1 MIRWIRF
8 FVVVIF
14 LIFFTIYIKKIIDY
28 ENISKLYSFES
39 KIDNLG
45 RFNHFLNDEI
55 EKIVGYRY
63 ITYDE
68 IVENIKKFKSNL
80 EEIKKDDLVDKIELR
95 DELATIYDK
104 FQKEIY
110 IIEKIIQ
117 ESAVIKSSF
126 LYLPSLEKEIM
137 LSGTRDDKV
146 IESIH
151 ELLEILSYQVILR
164 DKNRNGKF
172 YKNIEIIKNFK
183 TDDKKLANA
192 LNNFYN
198 HSMLIYNSI
207 KVLIPYLEKFH
218 EINEELNKNI
228 KRLTKLI
235 YIYENS
241 LKRKNLFIEGL
252 LQSAMFIFAGMIF
265 YFINKEQK
273 IESELKRMAEYDFLT
288 GLPNRY
294 KLLKELKQIR
304 KAKDKSYYIIRFD
317 IDGFA
322 YINEKFGTAIGDR
335 VLKFF
340 TEILDKHCP
349 KKAYRVTS
357 DEFVALCQTEKKE
370 DVIRFFRR
378 LNNDIKRYSPYYF
391 TISAGAYKLTE
402 DFDIE
407 KLNYYLHSAI
417 YSAKKRGGDN
427 LVFYNENDIYIK
439 EYRYFS
445 NIGTEIKKEIE
456 ESIKEDRFVL
466 CFQPIWN
473 IKDRKIVK
481 YEVLVRLQKNNTI
494 IPPVDFIEL
503 AEKFNLIGKITRI
516 VIKKA
521 FKVFEEKKVPI
532 SINLSALDI
541 LDETL
546 VDFIIQQSRNFK
558 VENRFITFEVT
569 ETAVVNDIDKGIG
582 FIRELRKY
590 GFKFAIDDFGV
601 GYSSLKYI
609 YDMPADYI
617 KIDGSFIRKLDK
629 DENMKEFVKNINTII
644 KSSNKLS
651 IAEYVESEKILKI
664 LEEIG
669 IDYAQGY
676 FIGKPSST
684 I

>member
-1 MIRWIRF
+1 MIKWIRL

-14 LIFFTIYIKKIIDY
+14 LIFFALYVKKILDY
-28 ENISKLYSFES
+28 ENVSKLFSFEN

-45 RFNHFLNDEI
+45 SFNHFLNDEI

-63 ITYDE
+63 VNYDD
-68 IVENIKKFKSNL
+68 IIENIKKFKKSF
-80 EEIKKDDLVDKIELR
+80 EEIKKDELVDKIGLR
-95 DELATIYDK
+95 DKLEKVYEK
-104 FQKEIY
+104 FEKEMY
-110 IIEKIIQ
+110 IIERIIQ

-137 LSGTRDDKV
+137 VSGLRDKKV

-151 ELLEILSYQVILR
+151 EVLEILSYQIFLR
-164 DKNRNGKF
+164 DKNINGKF
-172 YKNIEIIKNFK
+172 YEKIDIIKNFK

-192 LNNFYN
+192 LKNFYN

-207 KVLIPYLEKFH
+207 GNLTPLLINFQ
-218 EINEELNKNI
+218 IINKN
-228 KRLTKLI
+228 LTKTIDKLTIAI
-235 YIYENS
+235 YKYEEN
-241 LKRKNLFIEGL
+241 LKKRNLFIEGL
-252 LQSAMFIFAGMIF
+252 LHSSMFIFAGMIF
-265 YFINKEQK
+265 YLINKEQK
-273 IESELKRMAEYDFLT
+273 IENELKRMAEYDYLT

-294 KLLKELKQIR
+294 RLLKDLKNI
-304 KAKDKSYYIIRFD
+304 KKLKKWVYIVRFD
-317 IDGFA
+317 IDNFA
-322 YINEKFGTAIGDR
+322 YINEKFGTAIGDK
-335 VLKFF
+335 VLRFF
-340 TEILDKHCP
+340 TEILNKHCP
-349 KKAYRVTS
+349 KSVYRVTS
-357 DEFVALCQTEKKE
+357 DEFVALCKTEKEE
-370 DVIRFFRR
+370 DILYFFKN
-378 LNNDIKRYSPYYF
+378 LSNDIKKHSPYYF

-427 LVFYNENDIYIK
+427 LVFYSDKDFFIK
-439 EYRYFS
+439 EYQYFS

-456 ESIKEDRFVL
+456 ESIKEDRFFL
-466 CFQPIWN
+466 CFQPIW
-473 IKDRKIVK
+473 KTKEKKIVK

-521 FKVFEEKKVPI
+521 FRVFKEKRIPI

-546 VDFIIQQSRNFK
+546 IEFIVQQSKNFK

-582 FIRELRKY
+582 FIKELRKY

-609 YDMPADYI
+609 YDMPVDYI

-651 IAEYVESEKILKI
+651 IAEYVENEKILKI

-669 IDYAQGY
+669 VDYAQGY
-676 FIGKPSST
+676 FIGKPSFT